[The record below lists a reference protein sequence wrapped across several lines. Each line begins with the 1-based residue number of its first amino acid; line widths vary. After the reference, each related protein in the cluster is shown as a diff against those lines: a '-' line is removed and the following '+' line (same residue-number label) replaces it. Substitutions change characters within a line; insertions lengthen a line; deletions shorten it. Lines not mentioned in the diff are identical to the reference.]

1 MATAAHARLSLLLRK
16 AWYSSESRA
25 TGPGSLGRTPPCD
38 GGGGVGLGW
47 SSISTNTTSAGEEE
61 DGGEGAEAEASWM
74 KRWKAHSEALRL
86 IWEEV
91 LAPETGIG
99 GGGQKWSEISSTE
112 NTLSISYRIVS
123 YVSFPLILCD
133 AMGMEGGTQ
142 LHKRRGPGHIGQNE
156 NSTIPGPGHS
166 IFSFLS
172 TSNSTPIHQS
182 PCNQPLAFY

>member
-91 LAPETGIG
+91 WAAETGIG
-99 GGGQKWSEISSTE
+99 GCQKWSEISSTE
-112 NTLSISYRIVS
+112 NTLSISY
-123 YVSFPLILCD
+123 D
-133 AMGMEGGTQ
+133 AMEGGTQ
-142 LHKRRGPGHIGQNE
+142 LHKTRAPGHIRQNK
-156 NSTIPGPGHS
+156 IPAQYPGLS

-172 TSNSTPIHQS
+172 TNNTTPTNCPTARPFFIIIKFK
-182 PCNQPLAFY
+182 CFFLNNYKYLINK